1 MCQHFL
7 PQHRLICCSVLCW
20 HTGSTDCQNFLCHM
34 CSESYHTNRI
44 IPYQWNHT
52 IPTES
57 YHTNGIIPYQWNHTT
72 PMESYHTNGI
82 IPYQGDH
89 TIPRG
94 SYHTIGMEPYHT
106 NGTIDSF
113 QNSIPAKTTYHS
125 HTIFVSHSKVF
136 PYQPSGKLLIP
147 VLR

>member
-34 CSESYHTNRI
+34 CSESYHTNGI

-57 YHTNGIIPYQWNHTT
+57 YHTNGIIPYQWNHTI

-82 IPYQGDH
+82 IPYQWNH

-94 SYHTIGMEPYHT
+94 SYHTKGIISYHR
-106 NGTIDSF
+106 NGTIPY
-113 QNSIPAKTTYHS
+113 QWN
-125 HTIFVSHSKVF
+125 HTIPMELQTHSKI
-136 PYQPSGKLLIP
+136 PYQPKLHTIVIP
-147 VLR
+147 YL